1 MQNNNPGFV
10 IDVATDGT
18 PRFRAVSKFE
28 RFLAPGALLVAG
40 LVGLFLII
48 SF

>member
-1 MQNNNPGFV
+1 MQNTNPGFV

-18 PRFRAVSKFE
+18 PRFRAVSRFE
-28 RFLAPGALLVAG
+28 RFLEPGVFVV
-40 LVGLFLII
+40 VGLIALFLVI